1 MSSSEIAKLE
11 TRWRENP
18 QGLTF
23 APLAEAYRKMREPAR
38 ALEVLAEGL
47 GRHPDYIPASIVLG
61 RCHLDIG
68 NGAEA
73 EAAFRRVLELDDEN
87 AIALRALADLAEQ
100 DGRLG
105 EAAGRLQ
112 ELLSVDRSNDDARA
126 QLARIEAAIAAGP
139 VVADASPGY
148 DWTPEAPSVG
158 PSDAPAVAAADD
170 LMLEDNLHP
179 TADVDPLPDLVVD
192 DVPAISS
199 ESVAAPPLGDLVG
212 KDFREIG
219 AEVPPL
225 SDLATGSEAL
235 LPSEGVDAA
244 GEPEFE
250 VSSPVELEPD
260 FEAEVEPD
268 LERASEIE
276 LHAAERSEFQVES
289 ATDEWMT
296 DGTDRTVGTAWTDG
310 EETAGSADAP
320 ALDEASEPGE
330 ASGFGATSAFEDTAA
345 LEDAPA
351 VEDAP
356 AFESATSPD
365 DAPAFDAASSVTGET
380 GEGAV
385 DPVEAGLEGSEAAEP
400 ASEPETEPAVE
411 AASFET
417 PSSAGERRFVPDPER
432 EDADLVVTETMAE
445 LYLRQGH
452 RAEALR
458 VYRELWLRSG
468 DDLRLREK
476 VDALETA
483 LAAEESGAE
492 EPASPANSYSAPA
505 PARSVAAFLGSILS
519 ARPAGAP
526 PAWSGAPPAGTQPLT
541 EQSRAESPDAAPTR
555 PAADHLSLS
564 AVFGETGS
572 PVPPAVAAGA
582 PADEDGISF
591 DAFFGGDAS
600 TAPARARAASRDD
613 DDLDQFHAWLQNLK
627 R

>member
-23 APLAEAYRKMREPAR
+23 APLAEAYRKLREPAR

-61 RCHLDIG
+61 RCHLDLG

-100 DGRLG
+100 NGHLA

-126 QLARIEAAIAAGP
+126 QLARIEAAIATGP
-139 VVADASPGY
+139 VASDAPGD
-148 DWTPEAPSVG
+148 DWTPEPPSHPLSGASAP
-158 PSDAPAVAAADD
+158 DD
-170 LMLEDNLHP
+170 LMLEDNLQV
-179 TADVDPLPDLVVD
+179 AGEVEPLPDLVVD

-199 ESVAAPPLGDLVG
+199 ELVVAPPLGDLVG

-225 SDLATGSEAL
+225 SDLATGSGSL
-235 LPSEGVDAA
+235 LPAEEIEASE
-244 GEPEFE
+244 ESEFE
-250 VSSPVELEPD
+250 VSHPVELKPGLEP
-260 FEAEVEPD
+260 ELEPD
-268 LERASEIE
+268 LERAAEIE

-289 ATDEWMT
+289 ATDDWMT
-296 DGTDRTVGTAWTDG
+296 DGTDGTDG
-310 EETAGSADAP
+310 EEAGGFADAP
-320 ALDEASEPGE
+320 APDEE
-330 ASGFGATSAFEDTAA
+330 SAFGTASSFGDT
-345 LEDAPA
+345 
-351 VEDAP
+351 
-356 AFESATSPD
+356 
-365 DAPAFDAASSVTGET
+365 PAFDATSGSDDATGSDRALASDDALASD
-380 GEGAV
+380 GALNPGGTPTP
-385 DPVEAGLEGSEAAEP
+385 DDA
-400 ASEPETEPAVE
+400 
-411 AASFET
+411 AASDAAAFEAPQT
-417 PSSAGERRFVPDPER
+417 DRDRRFVPDPER

-452 RAEALR
+452 RSEALR

-483 LAAEESGAE
+483 LAAEESGAD
-492 EPASPANSYSAPA
+492 EPASPEVSSFAAPA

-526 PAWSGAPPAGTQPLT
+526 AAWSGAPPAGTQPLA
-541 EQSRAESPDAAPTR
+541 EQPRGESPDAAPTR

-582 PADEDGISF
+582 PGDEEGLSF

-600 TAPARARAASRDD
+600 PAPARARAASRDD

>member
-47 GRHPDYIPASIVLG
+47 ARHPDYIPASIVLG
-61 RCHLDIG
+61 RCHLDLG
-68 NGAEA
+68 HGAEA
-73 EAAFRRVLELDDEN
+73 EAAFRRVLDLDDEN

-100 DGRLG
+100 DGRLA

-139 VVADASPGY
+139 VVADVSAGY
-148 DWTPEAPSVG
+148 DWTPEAPSELA
-158 PSDAPAVAAADD
+158 SDSPAVAAPDD
-170 LMLEDNLHP
+170 LMLEDNLQP
-179 TADVDPLPDLVVD
+179 PAEVDPLPDLVVD

-225 SDLATGSEAL
+225 TDLATGAGSL
-235 LPSEGVDAA
+235 LPAQEIDPA

-250 VSSPVELEPD
+250 VSSPVELEPGI
-260 FEAEVEPD
+260 EAELESD
-268 LERASEIE
+268 LERAAEIE

-296 DGTDRTVGTAWTDG
+296 DGTDRTDETVGTVGTDWTDG
-310 EETAGSADAP
+310 AETEGFGDAPAMHEASASGEASGFDNASALDDVPVPDDAP
-320 ALDEASEPGE
+320 ALDAAMPVAGE
-330 ASGFGATSAFEDTAA
+330 
-345 LEDAPA
+345 
-351 VEDAP
+351 
-356 AFESATSPD
+356 
-365 DAPAFDAASSVTGET
+365 TGET
-380 GEGAV
+380 GETGA
-385 DPVEAGLEGSEAAEP
+385 
-400 ASEPETEPAVE
+400 
-411 AASFET
+411 AASLDT
-417 PSSAGERRFVPDPER
+417 PSADGERRFVPDPER

-452 RAEALR
+452 RSEALR

-492 EPASPANSYSAPA
+492 EPASPAATSYAAPG

-526 PAWSGAPPAGTQPLT
+526 AAWSGAPPAGTQPLA
-541 EQSRAESPDAAPTR
+541 EPSRAESPDAAPTR

-564 AVFGETGS
+564 AIFGETGS

-600 TAPARARAASRDD
+600 PAPARTRAASRDD

>member
-23 APLAEAYRKMREPAR
+23 APLAEAYRKLREPAR

-61 RCHLDIG
+61 RCHLDLG

-100 DGRLG
+100 NGHLA

-126 QLARIEAAIAAGP
+126 QLARIEAAIATGP
-139 VVADASPGY
+139 MAADAPGY
-148 DWTPEAPSVG
+148 DWTPEP
-158 PSDAPAVAAADD
+158 PSDPSAGAPAPDD
-170 LMLEDNLHP
+170 LMLEDNLQP
-179 TADVDPLPDLVVD
+179 AGEVEPLPDLVVD
-192 DVPAISS
+192 DVPVISS

-225 SDLATGSEAL
+225 SDLATGSGSL
-235 LPSEGVDAA
+235 LPAEEIEASDES
-244 GEPEFE
+244 EFE
-250 VSSPVELEPD
+250 VSHPVELEPGL
-260 FEAEVEPD
+260 EPELEPD
-268 LERASEIE
+268 LERAAEIE

-289 ATDEWMT
+289 ATDDWMA
-296 DGTDRTVGTAWTDG
+296 DGTVGAAG
-310 EETAGSADAP
+310 EEAGGFADASAPDEAAFGTESSFGDTP
-320 ALDEASEPGE
+320 ALDT
-330 ASGFGATSAFEDTAA
+330 TSAAA
-345 LEDAPA
+345 DATGSDGA
-351 VEDAP
+351 LASDDALAP
-356 AFESATSPD
+356 DGAPTPD
-365 DAPAFDAASSVTGET
+365 DAAAS
-380 GEGAV
+380 
-385 DPVEAGLEGSEAAEP
+385 D
-400 ASEPETEPAVE
+400 
-411 AASFET
+411 AASFEAPPT
-417 PSSAGERRFVPDPER
+417 DRDRRFVPDPER

-452 RAEALR
+452 RSEALR

-483 LAAEESGAE
+483 LAAEESGAD
-492 EPASPANSYSAPA
+492 EPASPEVSSFAAPA

-526 PAWSGAPPAGTQPLT
+526 AAWSGAPPAGTQPLA
-541 EQSRAESPDAAPTR
+541 EQSRGESPDAAPTR

-582 PADEDGISF
+582 PSDDEEGLSF

-600 TAPARARAASRDD
+600 PAPARARAASRDD